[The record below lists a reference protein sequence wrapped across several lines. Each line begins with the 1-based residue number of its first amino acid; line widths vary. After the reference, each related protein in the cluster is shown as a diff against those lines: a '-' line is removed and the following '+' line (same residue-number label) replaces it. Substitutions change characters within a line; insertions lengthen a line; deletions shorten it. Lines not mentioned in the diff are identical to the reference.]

1 MGRNGSMWI
10 DIFIKV
16 VIAFMLTMASIFSV
30 VVIIVVVRELL
41 RERRK

>member
-1 MGRNGSMWI
+1 MWI

-16 VIAFMLTMASIFSV
+16 VIAFMLTMASIV
-30 VVIIVVVRELL
+30 GAVVIIVVIRELL